1 MARATAEDVI
11 ELYSALRAEGVRVW
25 VDGGWG
31 IDALLG
37 RQTRP
42 HKDFDAIAAFE
53 DLPVLTQ
60 LLDSRGFALKLIWE
74 ENRWAPSS
82 ELLALIGRSRLAVEA
97 ATAFVLE
104 DGSGRELD
112 FHIVRFDEHGHW
124 VPAWDS
130 ELNFPPK
137 RSVVWGRSAVRGCAA
152 CRRRCRCAPI
162 RATCSRRAT
171 YTTCAYSTSGS
182 ASTTPRRSPTCFRLR
197 RLRAARSRTVELL
210 RTPYWRSSQNTPS
223 THSGE

>member
-1 MARATAEDVI
+1 LTRATTEAVI
-11 ELYSALRAEGVRVW
+11 ELYSGLRAEGVRVW

-53 DLPVLTQ
+53 DLPALTHF
-60 LLDSRGFALKLIWE
+60 LGGRGFALKLIWE

-82 ELLALIGRSRLAVEA
+82 ELLALIGRERPAVEA

-130 ELNFPPK
+130 DLNFPPEAFGGVGTIGST
-137 RSVVWGRSAVRGCAA
+137 RVRCLSAEMQMRTHTGYALKESDIHDLRLLHDRFGIDYPEEVA
-152 CRRRCRCAPI
+152 
-162 RATCSRRAT
+162 
-171 YTTCAYSTSGS
+171 
-182 ASTTPRRSPTCFRLR
+182 TCFRLC
-197 RLRAARSRTVELL
+197 RL
-210 RTPYWRSSQNTPS
+210 
-223 THSGE
+223 

>member
-1 MARATAEDVI
+1 MPRATAEDVI
-11 ELYSALRAEGVRVW
+11 ELYSGLWAEGVRVW

-42 HKDFDAIAAFE
+42 HKDFDAIAPFE
-53 DLPVLTQ
+53 DLPALTQ
-60 LLDSRGFALKLIWE
+60 LLDSRGFALKMIWE
-74 ENRWAPSS
+74 ENRWAPYP
-82 ELLALIGRSRLAVEA
+82 ELLPLIGRSRPAVEA

-130 ELNFPPK
+130 DLIFPPEAFAGVGTIGGT
-137 RSVVWGRSAVRGCAA
+137 RVRCLSAEMQMRTHTGYAFKESDIHDLRLLHDRFGIDYPEEVADLF
-152 CRRRCRCAPI
+152 
-162 RATCSRRAT
+162 
-171 YTTCAYSTSGS
+171 S
-182 ASTTPRRSPTCFRLR
+182 AL
-197 RLRAARSRTVELL
+197 
-210 RTPYWRSSQNTPS
+210 
-223 THSGE
+223 